1 MRNIDTDK
9 EQAIFQA
16 ALRLIQQEGF
26 AGLKMSILAKEAQM
40 AAGTIYLYFKSKED
54 LINRLYITLKRRSAK
69 SFLKGYDAKAPF
81 MEGFE
86 LIWQN
91 FLETNLANPEESA
104 FLEQYYRSPYLDK
117 TVQDEADQLVAPV
130 FELLERGKRER
141 LVKEAPTEMLVAQL
155 TGFVAALTQL
165 HASGGLRMT
174 PAFKNAALAM
184 AWDGVKR

>member
-9 EQAIFQA
+9 EQAIYQA

-54 LINRLYITLKRRSAK
+54 LINQLYITLKRRSAQA
-69 SFLKGYDAKAPF
+69 LMKGYDASAPF
-81 MEGFE
+81 MESFE

-91 FLETNLANPEESA
+91 FLDANLANPEESA
-104 FLEQYYRSPYLDK
+104 FVEQYYRSPYLDK
-117 TVQDEADQLVAPV
+117 TVQEEADQLVAPI

-141 LVKEAPTEMLVAQL
+141 LVKDVPTEMLVAQL
-155 TGFVAALTQL
+155 TGFVNGLAQL
-165 HASGGLRMT
+165 HASGNLRIT
-174 PAFKNAALAM
+174 ENFKTTALAM
-184 AWDGVKR
+184 AWDGLKR

>member
-54 LINRLYITLKRRSAK
+54 LINRLYITLKRHNAK
-69 SFLKGYDAKAPF
+69 ALLKGYDPAAPF
-81 MEGFE
+81 MESFE
-86 LIWQN
+86 LIWNN
-91 FLETNLANPEESA
+91 FLEANLENPEESA
-104 FLEQYYRSPYLDK
+104 FVEQYYRSPYLDK
-117 TVQDEADQLVAPV
+117 TVQDEADRLVAPI

-141 LVKEAPTEMLVAQL
+141 LVKEVPTEMLVAQL
-155 TGFVAALTQL
+155 TGFVNGLTQL
-165 HASGGLRMT
+165 HASGGLKVT
-174 PAFKNAALAM
+174 EAFKTAALTM
-184 AWDGVKR
+184 AWDGLKR